1 MATAAVAV
9 TTTVTTRA
17 NATVTPGLLDQHQHE
32 HQHQHQHH
40 HEQQLQHQHHHEHE
54 DNCLCDSNTNG
65 ITIVDLTIAYVIVI
79 AVVVLITLMVS
90 SSSSV
95 TIWAHEGA
103 QGCLYKDSPP
113 SKSTETKMAHRRD
126 GGFLPA
132 EPTITRNGREQ
143 TTPSQVVCFI
153 CQRITAAV
161 FHGKTDAFQ
170 EAGVWFLGQ
179 DSMQKICWCPSCQF
193 VLQEPDAAHDSW
205 RSRDPRWKTDD
216 WEKACLTEEQVTQF
230 MRNWRDPEGGPQP
243 SRPLRDILEEESR
256 QGEATGRV
264 APPPPPGDRPPASE
278 ENVPP
283 PPPPQDRPLAE
294 RSPAAIEDIQG
305 GVGPRH
311 GAEGADGAP
320 RSSTDSSS
328 NNQNIENLEKKIQE
342 LSRALENQQKVV
354 RDAYTHILLLH
365 NENAEL
371 KEKVS
376 ELKNAVE
383 GTDGNA
389 HYHIAELRKE
399 ISELK
404 EAVQRIDEVGS
415 KNQEL
420 STTAA
425 WEITQLK
432 QTVAQLEQNLRWSSM
447 ECWTRGWS
455 RAAHRGG

>member
-1 MATAAVAV
+1 M
-9 TTTVTTRA
+9 
-17 NATVTPGLLDQHQHE
+17 N
-32 HQHQHQHH
+32 
-40 HEQQLQHQHHHEHE
+40 
-54 DNCLCDSNTNG
+54 
-65 ITIVDLTIAYVIVI
+65 LTIGYVIVLAI
-79 AVVVLITLMVS
+79 VVLITLMAS

-103 QGCLYKDSPP
+103 QGCLYKNSPP

-126 GGFLPA
+126 VGFLPA

-170 EAGVWFLGQ
+170 KAGVWFLGQ

-216 WEKACLTEEQVTQF
+216 WKKAGLTEEQVKQF

-243 SRPLRDILEEESR
+243 SRPLRDILQEESR

-283 PPPPQDRPLAE
+283 PPPPQDRPLAK
-294 RSPAAIEDIQG
+294 RSLAAIEDIQG

-311 GAEGADGAP
+311 GAEGADGDP

-328 NNQNIENLEKKIQE
+328 NNQNIENLEKKIEE
-342 LSRALENQQKVV
+342 LSRALEDQQKVV
-354 RDAYTHILLLH
+354 RDAYTNISLLR

-376 ELKNAVE
+376 ELKNDVE

-389 HYHIAELRKE
+389 RSHIAELRNE
-399 ISELK
+399 VSELK
-404 EAVQRIDEVGS
+404 S

-420 STTAA
+420 SR
-425 WEITQLK
+425 EITQLK
-432 QTVAQLEQNLRWSSM
+432 QKAAQLEHAMTLRWQK
-447 ECWTRGWS
+447 W
-455 RAAHRGG
+455 